1 MPATARHVKKVQFIV
16 ASLMKPRY
24 LNGCRGSLCFFMS
37 EHESFVKQKLSGVAL
52 RSKDPERSEWA
63 RLALLCERVQ
73 RMSGFSLFWDVRLAR
88 QRGKVL
94 LTDACPR
101 NLTPL
106 LQLDLQK

>member
-1 MPATARHVKKVQFIV
+1 
-16 ASLMKPRY
+16 
-24 LNGCRGSLCFFMS
+24 MS

-73 RMSGFSLFWDVRLAR
+73 RMSGALFVLGCLSRTTAED
-88 QRGKVL
+88 VL